1 MWGKDVYSLEVDTPA
16 VFDEGAFG
24 FPLKSIRDIPPGG
37 YYVQGF
43 VNIYTEFN
51 RADGHTVWLPQD
63 QWEGQ
68 LWNISPGNLY
78 SEVKKVDI
86 DPSKKQTISLSCE
99 KVIPPI
105 KVPSDTKWVKRI
117 KFQSQILTEFW
128 GKPIYFGATILLPKG
143 YNEHPDVYFPV
154 HYLQGHFSLG
164 APFGFRE
171 DDPGEG
177 NRRAKMGYEF
187 YKYWISDDCPRMVVV
202 TFQDPCHYYD
212 TSYGMNSP
220 NIGPYGDAV
229 MEELI
234 PAVEENFRI
243 IRQSYARTLSG
254 GSTGGWE
261 ALAMQIF
268 HPDFFGGTF
277 ALCPDPIDFRYFQAV
292 NIYEDTN
299 AFYKEFG
306 YLKVPTPSDRRTDGI
321 VTMTFEQ
328 RTQMEEVMGTKNRSG
343 GAVYLF
349 EALFGPA
356 GPDGYVKPLY
366 DKKTGEIDP
375 EVAEYWREHYDLRH
389 YLQKKWPQ
397 LGPKLVGKIH
407 IYTGDMDTYYLNN
420 AVYLMEEFL
429 ESTKNPYYEG
439 VVKYGDR
446 KPHCWGPRGKEVIE
460 LSAEQVIKNTPKGE
474 NTSRWKY

>member
-1 MWGKDVYSLEVDTPA
+1 
-16 VFDEGAFG
+16 
-24 FPLKSIRDIPPGG
+24 
-37 YYVQGF
+37 

-51 RADGHTVWLPQD
+51 RADGLTVWLPQD

-78 SEVKKVDI
+78 SKVEKVDI
-86 DPSKKQTISLSCE
+86 DPSKKQIFTISCD

-105 KVPSDTKWVKRI
+105 EVPPDTEWVKRI

-128 GKPIYFGATILLPKG
+128 GKPIYLGATILLPKG
-143 YNEHPDVYFPV
+143 YNDNPDVYYPI

-164 APFGFRE
+164 APFGFRK
-171 DDPGEG
+171 DDSGEG
-177 NRRAKMGYEF
+177 NQGARMGYNF
-187 YKYWISDDCPRMVVV
+187 YEYWISEECPRMIVV

-234 PAVEENFRI
+234 PAVEDNFRI
-243 IRQSYARTLSG
+243 IREAYARTLSG

-277 ALCPDPIDFRYFQAV
+277 SLCPDPIDFRYFQAV
-292 NIYEDTN
+292 NIYEDKN

-306 YLKVPTPSDRRTDGI
+306 FIKVPTPSDRRADGI
-321 VTMTFEQ
+321 VTLTFDQ

-343 GAVYLF
+343 GPVHLF
-349 EALFGPA
+349 EALFGA
-356 GPDGYVKPLY
+356 VGPDGYVNPLY
-366 DKKTGEIDP
+366 DKKTGEINSD
-375 EVAEYWREHYDLRH
+375 VAEYWKEHYDLRA
-389 YLQKKWPQ
+389 YLEKNWAW
-397 LGPKLVGKIH
+397 LGPKLS
-407 IYTGDMDTYYLNN
+407 
-420 AVYLMEEFL
+420 E
-429 ESTKNPYYEG
+429 TKM
-439 VVKYGDR
+439 
-446 KPHCWGPRGKEVIE
+446 
-460 LSAEQVIKNTPKGE
+460 
-474 NTSRWKY
+474 